1 MISNFFP
8 LRSVYLVIIPAI
20 DIKDGKCV
28 RLAQGDFDR
37 VTLYADNPVEMA
49 LTWAQKGAE
58 LIHVVDLDGSVAG
71 LPRNAEIILD
81 IVKKIS
87 IPIQVGG
94 GIRDM
99 ETIEFYLKN
108 NVSSVILGTA
118 AVHDKELVRAA
129 GKKHPGKIILGID
142 ALEGNLGTSGWT
154 QWTPRTAQ
162 DPVDLARSYE
172 NCGIKAIVYTD
183 IKRDGM
189 ETGVNIEAT
198 KALAMAISIPV
209 IASGGVA
216 TIADV
221 EKLLAVKGCDING
234 VIIGRAL
241 YTGAISLEEAID
253 KCRKAS

>member
-1 MISNFFP
+1 MF
-8 LRSVYLVIIPAI
+8 IIPAI
-20 DIKDGKCV
+20 DIKNGQCV

-37 VTLYADNPVEMA
+37 VTVYADNPIDVA
-49 LTWAQKGAE
+49 LAWAQKGAQ
-58 LIHVVDLDGSVAG
+58 LIHIVDLDGSVAG
-71 LPRNAEIILD
+71 LPRNAGIILD
-81 IVKKIS
+81 IVKKVNV
-87 IPIQVGG
+87 PIQVGG
-94 GIRDM
+94 GIRNM
-99 ETIEFYLKN
+99 ETIDYYLEN
-108 NVSSVILGTA
+108 GVVSVILGTA
-118 AVHDKELVRAA
+118 ALQDEELVRVA
-129 GKKHPGKIILGID
+129 GKKHAGKIILGID
-142 ALEGNLGTSGWT
+142 ALDGQVAIQGWT
-154 QWTPRTAQ
+154 RKTQQSA
-162 DPVDLARSYE
+162 VELAVRYE

-198 KALAMAISIPV
+198 KALAMAVSIPV

-221 EKLLAVKGCDING
+221 EKLLAVKDCDISG

>member
-1 MISNFFP
+1 MF
-8 LRSVYLVIIPAI
+8 IIPAI
-20 DIKDGKCV
+20 DIKNGQCV

-37 VTLYADNPVEMA
+37 VTVYADNPVDMA
-49 LTWAQKGAE
+49 LTWVQKGAE
-58 LIHVVDLDGSVAG
+58 LIHIVDLDGSVAG
-71 LPRNAEIILD
+71 LPRNAKIILD
-81 IVKKIS
+81 IAKKIN

-94 GIRDM
+94 GIRNM
-99 ETIEFYLKN
+99 ETIEFYLN
-108 NVSSVILGTA
+108 NGISSVILGTA
-118 AVHDKELVRAA
+118 AIHDEELVRAA
-129 GKKHPGKIILGID
+129 GKKHAGKIILGID
-142 ALEGNLGTSGWT
+142 ALDGQVAIQGWT
-154 QWTPRTAQ
+154 RKTQQSA
-162 DPVDLARSYE
+162 VELAGRYE

-198 KALAMAISIPV
+198 KALAMAVSIPV

-221 EKLLAVKGCDING
+221 EKLLAIKGCGISG

-241 YTGAISLEEAID
+241 YTGAISLTEAID

>member
-1 MISNFFP
+1 
-8 LRSVYLVIIPAI
+8 LVIIPAI

-28 RLAQGDFDR
+28 RLAQGDFER
-37 VTLYADNPVEMA
+37 VTTYAENPVDMA
-49 LTWAQKGAE
+49 LTWVQKGAE

-71 LPRNAEIILD
+71 LPRNAKIILE
-81 IVKKIS
+81 IAKRIN

-99 ETIEFYLKN
+99 ETIEFYLSN
-108 NVSSVILGTA
+108 GISSVILGTTA
-118 AVHDKELVRAA
+118 LQDEKIIRDA
-129 GKKHPGKIILGID
+129 GETFPKKIILGID
-142 ALEGNLGTSGWT
+142 ALEGKVAIRGWT
-154 QWTPRTAQ
+154 QKTEKNA
-162 DPVDLARSYE
+162 VDLALRYE
-172 NCGIKAIVYTD
+172 NDSIKAIVYTD

-189 ETGVNIEAT
+189 GTGVNIEAT
-198 KALAMAISIPV
+198 KELAKAVSIPV

-216 TIADV
+216 TIADI
-221 EKLLAVKGCDING
+221 EKLLAIDDCEIYG

>member
-1 MISNFFP
+1 M
-8 LRSVYLVIIPAI
+8 VIIPAI

-81 IVKKIS
+81 IVKKIK

-94 GIRDM
+94 GIRNM
-99 ETIEFYLKN
+99 ETIDYYLEN
-108 NVSSVILGTA
+108 GVASVILGTA

-129 GKKHPGKIILGID
+129 GKKHAGKIILGID

-154 QWTPRTAQ
+154 QRTAQ
-162 DPVDLARSYE
+162 DPIDLARYYE

-198 KALAMAISIPV
+198 KTLAAAINIPV

-216 TIADV
+216 TINDV
-221 EKLLAVKGCDING
+221 EKLLEAENCGISG

-241 YTGAISLEEAID
+241 YTGAVSLEDAIRAG
-253 KCRKAS
+253 KKPLN